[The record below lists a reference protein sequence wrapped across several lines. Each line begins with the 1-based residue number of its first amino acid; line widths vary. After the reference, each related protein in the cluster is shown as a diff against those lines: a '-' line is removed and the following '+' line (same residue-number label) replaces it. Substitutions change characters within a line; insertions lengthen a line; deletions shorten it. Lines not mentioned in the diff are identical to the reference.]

1 LTLLFCS
8 GIGNRA
14 GSGVDYLA
22 DPGLVRRAIGGHY
35 AMSPRLAQ
43 LAAEGQ
49 IAAYNLPQGVLS
61 QLYRE
66 VAAGRPGVVTHVG
79 IGTFCDPRL
88 GGGKLNARCT
98 EDLVSVVE
106 FAGREWLLY
115 HAIPIDVALIRGT
128 TADQRGNIT
137 LEHEAATLG
146 VLAAAMA
153 AHNSGGIVIA
163 QVERMACHGT
173 LGARCVVV
181 PGHLVDYLV
190 VEATQPQTAADG
202 PYNPSLSGE
211 LRCPRGAIPPLPLDE
226 RKVVAR
232 RAYREVQPG
241 STVNLGVGMADG
253 VGSVAAEEGGLDQ
266 IVLTVEQGL
275 AGGVPARGVIFGAV
289 WNPDSMVDS
298 PSQFDFYDGGGVDIA
313 CLGFAEIDS
322 LGNVN
327 SSRVGDAI
335 FGVGGFIDISQ
346 GARKLVFC
354 GTLTAGGLR
363 TSVAGGELRIEREGR
378 VRKFVPAVAQ
388 LTFSAEQARLRGQR
402 VMYVTER
409 AVFELGPAGV
419 EVIEIAP
426 GIDLERD
433 VLGQMDFR
441 PSIREP
447 LSLMDGSLFVDQ

>member
-1 LTLLFCS
+1 
-8 GIGNRA
+8 
-14 GSGVDYLA
+14 
-22 DPGLVRRAIGGHY
+22 
-35 AMSPRLAQ
+35 MSPKLAQ
-43 LAAEGQ
+43 LAGAGEIG
-49 IAAYNLPQGVLS
+49 AYNLPQGVIS
-61 QLYRE
+61 QMYRE

-79 IGTFCDPRL
+79 IGTFCDPRF
-88 GGGKLNARCT
+88 GGGKLNARCS

-106 FAGREWLLY
+106 LGGREWLLY
-115 HAIPIDVALIRGT
+115 YAIPINVAFIRGT
-128 TADQRGNIT
+128 TADERGNIT
-137 LEHEAATLG
+137 LEHEPATLG
-146 VLAAAMA
+146 VLTAAMA

-173 LGARCVVV
+173 LGARRVVV

-190 VEATQPQTAADG
+190 VEPTQPQTAAGG

-211 LRCPRGAIPPLPLDE
+211 LRGPLGTIPPMALDE

-232 RAYREVQPG
+232 RAYREILPG
-241 STVNLGVGMADG
+241 SIVNLGVGMADG
-253 VGSVAAEEGGLDQ
+253 VGSVAAEQGGLDQ

-289 WNPDSMVDS
+289 WNPDSVIDS
-298 PSQFDFYDGGGVDIA
+298 PSQFDFYDGGGLDIA

-335 FGVGGFIDISQ
+335 FGAGGFIDISQ
-346 GARKLVFC
+346 GAHKLVFV

-363 TSVAGGELRIEREGR
+363 TAVAGGELHVEREGR
-378 VRKFVPAVAQ
+378 VRKFVPEVAQ

-409 AVFELGPAGV
+409 AVFEHGPSGV
-419 EVIEIAP
+419 ELIEIAP
-426 GIDLERD
+426 GVDLERD

-447 LSLMDGSLFVDQ
+447 LPLMDGSLFLDQ